1 MCSHHP
7 PPPSLPERK
16 SADGRPDC
24 KLGEPA
30 ASHYRATGVY
40 HCCPRCHDKKKPWDM
55 ARPEQVLLLEPQHEL
70 KFRGNVQAEAG
81 GIGPDTRW
89 RTCALSYLFA
99 PSASGRP
106 CNISQSHQGSLE
118 ESDSIYSLVIC
129 AVAMT
134 GEPSPCTTTC

>member
-1 MCSHHP
+1 MCSHH

-24 KLGEPA
+24 KLGAPA
-30 ASHYRATGVY
+30 ASHHRTTGVN

-70 KFRGNVQAEAG
+70 KFRGNVKAEAVG
-81 GIGPDTRW
+81 NRAGHQVANL
-89 RTCALSYLFA
+89 CAVILLFLLLVDRVTLVRA
-99 PSASGRP
+99 TWGLWKK
-106 CNISQSHQGSLE
+106 N
-118 ESDSIYSLVIC
+118 DSICSPAIC